1 MVDRRPDH
9 QAEEAAQLKRN
20 AYLVLS
26 ILFAVSAAFWF
37 VDWVKSGGHKLLYLA
52 DTVVFLIAA
61 SVWMYGYVKRR
72 LR

>member
-37 VDWVKSGGHKLLYLA
+37 VDWVRSGGHKLLYLA

-72 LR
+72 PR